1 VCVRNSRMLK
11 EDQKKQIR
19 SVCRT
24 ILSEDADY
32 GEYSAFLTDRTNLR
46 GRADAICFPQS
57 TQEVA
62 DLVRIAS
69 RERIAMVPSGG
80 RTGYAGGAVPDGGI
94 VVSLARMSKI
104 DYGSGLLHVGAGAI
118 TANIHRRAEQEGMMF
133 PVDFASSGSSF
144 IGGNIA
150 TNAGGIHVIRYGMIR
165 NWIVSLRVVTGAGQI
180 LDLGAN
186 VQKDNT
192 GPDLKHIF
200 IGSEGIFGIIT
211 EAVLR
216 LTRKPHDTTLGMTG
230 AASLEEVLG
239 RLQEAKATTDL
250 LAFECFDRRSALE
263 VMAHLDLPEPMAIS
277 PWYAILEWEGEAEFP
292 FDLAVAI
299 SSEQKKQFWKY
310 REGISESL
318 SRHRIYKNDVSIPGG
333 AMPSYVE
340 KIRNLAESLGLD
352 LAVFGHAG
360 DENLHINLICRSS
373 MSADEFNDRAAQF
386 TVQSYE
392 LIRSYKGSISAEHG
406 IGLLKREDFARYGDP
421 ARIEL
426 LRSIKKLLDPSG
438 IMNPGKVLI

>member
-1 VCVRNSRMLK
+1 
-11 EDQKKQIR
+11 
-19 SVCRT
+19 
-24 ILSEDADY
+24 
-32 GEYSAFLTDRTNLR
+32 
-46 GRADAICFPQS
+46 
-57 TQEVA
+57 
-62 DLVRIAS
+62 
-69 RERIAMVPSGG
+69 
-80 RTGYAGGAVPDGGI
+80 
-94 VVSLARMSKI
+94 
-104 DYGSGLLHVGAGAI
+104 
-118 TANIHRRAEQEGMMF
+118 
-133 PVDFASSGSSF
+133 
-144 IGGNIA
+144 
-150 TNAGGIHVIRYGMIR
+150 
-165 NWIVSLRVVTGAGQI
+165 
-180 LDLGAN
+180 
-186 VQKDNT
+186 
-192 GPDLKHIF
+192 
-200 IGSEGIFGIIT
+200 
-211 EAVLR
+211 
-216 LTRKPHDTTLGMTG
+216 
-230 AASLEEVLG
+230 
-239 RLQEAKATTDL
+239 
-250 LAFECFDRRSALE
+250 
-263 VMAHLDLPEPMAIS
+263 